1 MAQPELRDEARA
13 SRATDEALEST
24 VIVGAAPE
32 ASEVRPSVRL
42 RSFEP
47 GEVVAERYR
56 LDRKI
61 GEGGMG
67 VVWAATHTV
76 SQRKVALKFLKS
88 ENEDRARRLLREARI
103 SGHLSHPNI
112 VEVLDAFSAKGAT
125 VLVMELL
132 DGETVEAHL
141 ARKGVL
147 TEAEAITLLT
157 PVLDALSSAHRAGI
171 VHRDLKPANIFLA
184 GPEARV
190 KVLDFGIAKMGRGE
204 DLSASASL
212 TQTGS
217 LVGTPHYMAP
227 EQVFGDPDVD
237 ARADVWALGVIL
249 FECVSGQRPFEAE
262 SFGQIIKQVTMGS
275 PRPLPASV
283 SPELRALVE
292 RMLAR
297 DRGDRPRD
305 AAEVRQALAFPAPTE
320 AARTVPPPAAGEAT
334 HRPRWGA
341 AGIVVAMLA
350 AGGLGVWAMAG
361 TGTSRWHAP
370 GERND
375 GRALRTATT
384 TPAATVNEIP
394 PARGL
399 PPLSTRAPGRP
410 VASTS
415 PTNTAEL
422 PGNVQRHSPY

>member
-1 MAQPELRDEARA
+1 MAQPEVRDEARA
-13 SRATDEALEST
+13 SRAMDEALEST
-24 VIVGAAPE
+24 EIVVAGAPE

-249 FECVSGQRPFEAE
+249 FECVSGQRPFDAE

-292 RMLAR
+292 RMLSR
-297 DRGDRPRD
+297 DRAERPRD
-305 AAEVRQALAFPAPTE
+305 AAEVRLALAFP
-320 AARTVPPPAAGEAT
+320 
-334 HRPRWGA
+334 
-341 AGIVVAMLA
+341 
-350 AGGLGVWAMAG
+350 
-361 TGTSRWHAP
+361 
-370 GERND
+370 
-375 GRALRTATT
+375 TAT
-384 TPAATVNEIP
+384 NE
-394 PARGL
+394 
-399 PPLSTRAPGRP
+399 
-410 VASTS
+410 
-415 PTNTAEL
+415 
-422 PGNVQRHSPY
+422 

>member
-1 MAQPELRDEARA
+1 MVVAGAPDA
-13 SRATDEALEST
+13 SA
-24 VIVGAAPE
+24 
-32 ASEVRPSVRL
+32 VRPSVRL

-47 GEVVAERYR
+47 GEIVAERYR

-103 SGHLSHPNI
+103 SGHLSHPHI

-147 TEAEAITLLT
+147 TETEAIALLS

-249 FECVSGQRPFEAE
+249 FECISGQRPFDAE

-275 PRPLPASV
+275 PRPLPSTV
-283 SPELRALVE
+283 SPEMRALVQ

-297 DRGDRPRD
+297 DRADRPRD
-305 AAEVRQALAFPAPTE
+305 AAEVRQALAFSTSSERARTLPPPGRDEKTPAP
-320 AARTVPPPAAGEAT
+320 
-334 HRPRWGA
+334 RWR
-341 AGIVVAMLA
+341 VVAIGVPLIAGLIVGAWRLA
-350 AGGLGVWAMAG
+350 AADALQWRAPAERSASPARRIAM
-361 TGTSRWHAP
+361 
-370 GERND
+370 
-375 GRALRTATT
+375 TT
-384 TPAATVNEIP
+384 TPSSG
-394 PARGL
+394 PAIGTDPLPVRGL
-399 PPLSTRAPGRP
+399 PAVVTRAPPRP
-410 VASTS
+410 LASAAPAGS
-415 PTNTAEL
+415 VEL
-422 PGNVQRHSPY
+422 PGNVQRASPY